1 LNFLLIKDL
10 QQKNNPKENNVFSI
24 RMPTAIVLINTEIGK
39 ESEVIDSLSKLPEVR
54 EIYLVYGVYDI
65 VAKIDSETMES
76 LEGIITQKIRHVRAI
91 RSTLTL
97 IVSRRGK

>member
-1 LNFLLIKDL
+1 MNFLLIKDL

-39 ESEVIDSLSKLPEVR
+39 ESEVIDSLSKLPEVK